1 VRVAVADTAS
11 FVTLTPV
18 ITSDSGGLFCGIVFF
33 KPDGWG
39 LFLEAPNFEPANPM
53 QTPPHIAPVWYFTPF
68 YAILRAVP
76 SFFGTQIWG
85 VLAMFGAI
93 VLLAL
98 LPWLDKSPVKSMRY
112 RGPISKIALG
122 IFVITFVMLGFLGLK
137 PATGIYP
144 LLARVFTAVYFA
156 YFLLMPWWSRMDSTK
171 PVPERVTYDA
181 H

>member
-1 VRVAVADTAS
+1 LGHADNY
-11 FVTLTPV
+11 
-18 ITSDSGGLFCGIVFF
+18 I
-33 KPDGWG
+33 
-39 LFLEAPNFEPANPM
+39 PANPL
-53 QTPPHIAPVWYFTPF
+53 QTPAHIVPEWYMLPF

-76 SFFGTQIWG
+76 SFFGTQVWG

-98 LPWLDKSPVKSMRY
+98 MPWLDKSPVKSMRY

-122 IFVITFVMLGFLGLK
+122 IFVITFVMLGFLGLQ

-144 LLARVFTAVYFA
+144 LLARVFTVVYFA